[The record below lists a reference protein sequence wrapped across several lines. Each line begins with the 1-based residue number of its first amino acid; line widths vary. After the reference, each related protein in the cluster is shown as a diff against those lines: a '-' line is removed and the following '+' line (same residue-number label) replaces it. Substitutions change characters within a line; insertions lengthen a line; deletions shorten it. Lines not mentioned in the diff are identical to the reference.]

1 MKSIEVFY
9 ETRAT
14 VNSIKFA
21 NAESYFN
28 VSKPMSY
35 LAKQK
40 IRCILK
46 TIWKTLNKKAYIF
59 SLKILYIFELLNTNL
74 WSMFLQLSPCHV
86 FILLPGQ
93 FTVSGDHEEICYDR
107 GALSSFQNCS
117 QLPFPVEY

>member
-14 VNSIKFA
+14 VTSIKFA

-59 SLKILYIFELLNTNL
+59 SLK
-74 WSMFLQLSPCHV
+74 
-86 FILLPGQ
+86 
-93 FTVSGDHEEICYDR
+93 
-107 GALSSFQNCS
+107 SSIYSNCS
-117 QLPFPVEY
+117 IQISGQCFCNLALVMFSFYYLASSQSGVITRKSAMIAMHYLASRIVHSFPFL